1 MVGKGRRSRG
11 EGIRK
16 ARPEAPVTER
26 LPGSWVPPRCRSLCT
41 LPALLAPLA
50 RLLPLVQGE
59 RSTASWSL
67 RATLQ
72 QL

>member
-16 ARPEAPVTER
+16 PRPVPLVIAR
-26 LPGSWVPPRCRSLCT
+26 LPGTWVPPRCRSLRT

-50 RLLPLVQGE
+50 CLLPLVQGE

-72 QL
+72 QP